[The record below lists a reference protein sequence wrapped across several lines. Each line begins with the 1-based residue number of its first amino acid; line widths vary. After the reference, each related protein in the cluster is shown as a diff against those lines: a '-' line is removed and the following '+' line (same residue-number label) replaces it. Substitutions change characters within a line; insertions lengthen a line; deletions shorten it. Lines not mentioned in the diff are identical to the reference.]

1 MTQTWLRSRTTRFY
15 RFKLEFKIWFVL
27 AVPIQINTPLHLCNY
42 PSCRELHSPWLNLVD
57 LAAVSCMSSESR
69 FHTPITED
77 GWHCVAANFDSPRMG
92 FDSLL
97 DYDKLEKLEA
107 LGSQA
112 TCTTMLQHRGSLTSL
127 SATHLDKT
135 AFDSFFSLP
144 VQFVDATNGA
154 ASIDASTATTIQLL
168 LLRLEPKLE
177 YLVEILAG
185 ISWALHSQKS
195 AMSHLV
201 ASFPSN
207 C

>member
-154 ASIDASTATTIQLL
+154 ASIVLL
-168 LLRLEPKLE
+168 LLPLSNFCFFVLNPNWNIWLN
-177 YLVEILAG
+177 
-185 ISWALHSQKS
+185 SWALHSQKS